1 MSQQKAQLINATENV
16 NLSGGLVVSGVT
28 TAGNFIGSFSG
39 TATGL
44 SGTPN
49 LTLGIITA
57 TSFSGDGSNLT
68 GVGVTPFIGVS
79 TAAQSGTTTIDLS
92 LGNVIYFTQDTNTTV
107 AFANTETTQVIDF
120 IRVKDDTTT
129 ARTITWPASIIW
141 NGGTAPTLI
150 DSSDANDVQIFNLTT
165 RDQGVTWYGYETM
178 KNDPAEPIP
187 SGTLYTAGYN
197 LSGRLGLNDIIFR
210 SSPTQ
215 VPGTQ
220 WTGLS
225 LDGSY
230 ASATKSD
237 GSLWVW
243 GYNSYG
249 ELGQNTTPQYSSPI
263 QIPGTQWSTASYEKV
278 SFVWNASIAFYRKTD
293 GTLWGSGINS
303 GTSGLLGLNDVVA
316 RSSPTQIPGTQWDK
330 MGHSREGLTVTKT
343 DGTLWFIG
351 RNGDS
356 YSTGISGQNNAVQHS
371 SPVQIPGTQWN
382 QSTGG
387 FGNMFATKTDGTLW
401 AWGMNS
407 ALGAYLGLLGLNDHV
422 QRSSPTQIPGTQ
434 WSKVASATYATMA
447 VKTDGTLWVWGRPIS
462 GETGLNTNTIARS
475 SPTQIPGTQWTSK
488 LISGRDNLG
497 ATKTDGTLWVWGKN
511 IYGNLGINDVANRS
525 SPTQVPGTQWNS
537 IPYNLGDSA
546 YGYINI

>member
-16 NLSGGLVVSGVT
+16 NLPGGIVVSGVT

-49 LTLGIITA
+49 ITLGIVTA

-92 LGNVIYFTQDTNTTV
+92 LGNVIYFTQDTDTTV
-107 AFANTETTQVIDF
+107 AFANTTTTQVIDF

-150 DSSDANDVQIFNLTT
+150 DSSQAGEVQIFNLTT

-187 SGTLYTAGYN
+187 PNEFYITGSNSVGQ
-197 LSGRLGLNDIIFR
+197 LGLNDAIYR

-215 VPGTQ
+215 LPGTQ

-230 ASATKSD
+230 GSATKTD

-243 GYNSYG
+243 GGNGYG
-249 ELGQNTTPQYSSPI
+249 ELGLNNIVQYSSPI
-263 QIPGTQWSTASYEKV
+263 QIPGTQWSVSSYEKV
-278 SFVWNASIAFYRKTD
+278 SFVWNAGISFYIKTD
-293 GTLWGSGINS
+293 GTLWGSGINT
-303 GTSGLLGLNDVVA
+303 GTTGLLGVNDTIP
-316 RSSPTQIPGTQWDK
+316 RSSPIQIPGTQWDK

-351 RNGDS
+351 RNADS

-371 SPVQIPGTQWN
+371 SPVQISGTQWN

-407 ALGAYLGLLGLNDHV
+407 ALGVYLGLLGLNDHV
-422 QRSSPTQIPGTQ
+422 QRSSPTQLPGTQ
-434 WSKVASATYATMA
+434 WSKVMSSTYAAIA
-447 VKTDGTLWVWGRPIS
+447 VKTDGTLWAWGRPNS
-462 GETGLNTNTIARS
+462 GETGLSSSNATS

-488 LISGRDNLG
+488 LISGRHNLG
-497 ATKTDGTLWVWGKN
+497 ATKTDGTLWVWGQN
-511 IYGNLGINDVANRS
+511 IQGGLGINDIINRS
-525 SPTQVPGTQWNS
+525 SPIQLPGTQWNS
-537 IPYNLGDSA
+537 RPYNFGDAAS
-546 YGYINI
+546 GYINI